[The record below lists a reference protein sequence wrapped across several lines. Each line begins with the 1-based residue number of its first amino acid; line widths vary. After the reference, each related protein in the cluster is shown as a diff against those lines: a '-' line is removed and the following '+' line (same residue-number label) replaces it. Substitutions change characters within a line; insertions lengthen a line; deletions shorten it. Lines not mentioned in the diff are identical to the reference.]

1 MAEYLIQDTTLT
13 KIADAIRS
21 VTGGTTLL
29 SLDDM
34 VTEIKKLTVFVA
46 VYGQPVTDNSVVSI
60 ANGETVQ
67 FGVKLSEEPTQKQTI
82 TILSD
87 SDSLTF
93 DQNSLTFTTSNWNV
107 YQYVTVTAGGVDED
121 TSATITLRNSDE
133 LMTDTAISVY
143 LTVDVYNVDM
153 TMPDGAHTV
162 TAADFDAVTVSN
174 GKALVGVYTAEYT
187 NIVVPAN
194 IEYEGASYPLVFKMA
209 TFNGN
214 TVIQYVD
221 IEDGAIYEYYGKT
234 SATQT
239 KAFNSVF
246 TGCTSLIGVK
256 YHCTTITDLSNA
268 YMNCSS
274 LKFVNGIE
282 MYTSCTNMSRTFE
295 NCVALEYVPDL
306 SGLTVVTTGAQ
317 MFNGC
322 TNLRKVYGV
331 PSGFTSANMLY
342 YKCTSIENAEVPST
356 VIDARY
362 CFSGCTALKTVKIYA
377 EGITNANQMF
387 QNCSGVTCYVPEGST
402 TYDTIV
408 GVYGS
413 SATVSLAYL
422 GGSILPCVS
431 CWGDSTTST
440 GTDGEAW
447 PARLQTILGDN
458 LLVKN
463 MAISGEYTT
472 STSCR
477 QGGNQAKLLEAVTI
491 PAEAS
496 AVNVTLI
503 SEDGQT
509 FGTSPVLSTGANYN
523 PVTIEGIKGSITVS
537 NGQASFTRL
546 SAGEMAEVASATSVI
561 SENAVS
567 RKSDHVQIFYIG
579 TNSGWNETPS
589 TLLAQVQSMVNY
601 YGRTNYI
608 VVGIATGKH
617 VRTEEKRTVVLE
629 YEALAADV
637 FGDHWLNLREYL
649 IANSLTENGLSATEN
664 DESRM
669 ANGQVPWSILMGSN
683 TETGTDDTHYNTYGL
698 QSVCNAIY
706 AKGQNLGYWD

>member
-1 MAEYLIQDTTLT
+1 MALINKLT
-13 KIADAIRS
+13 AIADAIRS
-21 VTGGTTLL
+21 VTGDATPLT
-29 SLDDM
+29 LDDM
-34 VTEIKKLTVFVA
+34 VTEIKKLGVVVT
-46 VYGQPVTDNSVVSI
+46 VYGQPVADSSVLSI

-67 FGVKLSEEPTQKQTI
+67 FGVKLSEEPTQNQTI
-82 TILSD
+82 TIISD
-87 SDSLTF
+87 NDLLTF
-93 DQNSLTFTTSNWNV
+93 DQSSLTFTTSNWNE
-107 YQYVTVTAGGVDED
+107 YQYVNVAAGVVEED
-121 TSATITLRNSDE
+121 VAATITLRNSDE
-133 LMTDTAISVY
+133 LLTDTAITVY
-143 LTVDVYNVDM
+143 LTADVYNVDM

-194 IEYEGASYPLVFKMA
+194 IEYEGASYPLVFKMG

-256 YHCTTITDLSNA
+256 YHCSTITDMSNTFA
-268 YMNCSS
+268 NCSS
-274 LKFVNGIE
+274 LKFVDGLD
-282 MYTSCTNMSRTFE
+282 MYTSCTNLYYTFS
-295 NCVALEYVPDL
+295 NCTALEYLPDL
-306 SGLTVVTTGAQ
+306 RGMTAVTSGQST
-317 MFNGC
+317 FKGC

-331 PSGFTSANMLY
+331 PSGFAVANSLY
-342 YKCTSIENAEVPST
+342 YQCTALETAEIPATVTNAS
-356 VIDARY
+356 Y
-362 CFSGCTALKTVKIYA
+362 CFGHCTALKSVKVYA
-377 EGITNANQMF
+377 DGITNANQMF

-402 TYDTIV
+402 TYDTIF

-413 SATVSLAYL
+413 SASVSLAYL
-422 GGSILPCVS
+422 GCSTLPCVS

-523 PVTIEGIKGSITVS
+523 PVTIQGIKGSITVS
-537 NGQASFTRL
+537 NGQASFIRL
-546 SAGEMAEVASATSVI
+546 SAGETVEVAADTPVI
-561 SENAVS
+561 SENSVS
-567 RKSDHVQIFYIG
+567 RKSDQAQVFYIG
-579 TNSGWNETPS
+579 SNSGWNETPS
-589 TLLAQVQSMVNY
+589 TLLTQVQSMVNY
-601 YGRTNYI
+601 YGGTNYI
-608 VVGIATGKH
+608 VVGIATGKY
-617 VRTEEKRTVVLE
+617 VRTEEKRAVVLE
-629 YEALAADV
+629 YEALAADA

-649 IANSLTENGLSATEN
+649 IANSLTENGLSATET

-683 TETGTDDTHYNTYGL
+683 TENGTDDSHYNTYGL

-706 AKGQNLGYWD
+706 TKGQNLGYWT